1 MSFLSEGVKERKR
14 RKLKENKRKGKI
26 VEKNVAFNDAL
37 MEGWN
42 SKKTRTPDF
51 KQTRMNILTG
61 KKEIRYK
68 EVKSDNAKESKT
80 QKKARKKLGKKYVLD
95 RRDSLFWGI

>member
-1 MSFLSEGVKERKR
+1 
-14 RKLKENKRKGKI
+14 
-26 VEKNVAFNDAL
+26 
-37 MEGWN
+37 
-42 SKKTRTPDF
+42 
-51 KQTRMNILTG
+51 MNILTG